1 MIDDGREGRRPS
13 YPTRPERR
21 PLRQDTLIN
30 RRQRDG
36 DESSVALRVGS
47 VYLLF
52 LQLPI
57 TFLCRRDS

>member
-36 DESSVALRVGS
+36 DEASVALRVGS
-47 VYLLF
+47 V
-52 LQLPI
+52 
-57 TFLCRRDS
+57 